1 MSRASAG
8 GLTGLDAA
16 GRTPNP
22 GVLGPGAAPAAAVA
36 PALDVFAPA
45 ARRSDWPGRIL
56 AHVRSPL
63 GIYTV
68 PLLIGVAWQVASWQ
82 GWISPEFAAS
92 PARIFA
98 AGVSLWREGLL
109 GPDIAISL
117 TRAAEGFALGLV
129 AGTVTATVAGL
140 WRGGERAFNGM
151 VQILNT
157 IPLLALLPIMI
168 VWFGI
173 GEESKVLLISIGA
186 GVPIYLNLFAAIRGV
201 DQGLI
206 EMAVAAGASRWRLV
220 RRLLLPGALPGFLV
234 GLRFALAYSVLGLV
248 AAEQVNAN
256 SGIGLMINQAQTYDR
271 VDEIYLGLVIYAVLG
286 LTADQVVRIFER
298 VLLTWRPAYTG
309 A

>member
-1 MSRASAG
+1 M
-8 GLTGLDAA
+8 
-16 GRTPNP
+16 
-22 GVLGPGAAPAAAVA
+22 
-36 PALDVFAPA
+36 FAPA
-45 ARRSDWPGRIL
+45 ARRSGWPGRVL

-68 PLLIGVAWQVASWQ
+68 PLLIGVLWQIASWQ
-82 GWISPEFAAS
+82 GWIGPEFAAS
-92 PARIFA
+92 PAQIFA

-117 TRAAEGFALGLV
+117 TRAGEGFALGLV
-129 AGTVTATVAGL
+129 AGTVAATLAGL
-140 WRGGERAFNGM
+140 WRGGEQAFNGV

-157 IPLLALLPIMI
+157 IPLLALLPVMI

-256 SGIGLMINQAQTYDR
+256 SGIGFMINQAQTYDR